1 MRSFVQW
8 NSGLLS
14 LVAAMVLIFGGLPSV
29 LAANAPSTAA
39 KSYRA
44 IVQPWRDVNLSF
56 SRPGRVRRIAVHR
69 GELVKAG
76 QLLVR
81 ESNAAQ
87 LLALELAKLKANSIL
102 RVQAAQA
109 ELAQDQVTLKRT
121 QWAASRNAATSFE
134 VHRAE
139 LRVTID
145 RLSLKLAL
153 LKHQHDL
160 LALSAAKLS
169 VARRDLTAPFA
180 GLIEARFV
188 DVGKSVNAFKKV
200 LRLVQI
206 DHLRVFVSVPV
217 NAALRLRSGWSAVV
231 TSADVH
237 PQTGK
242 IIWIAS
248 VADPA
253 SNTLMVEIRI
263 NNKAG
268 LPAGRQ
274 VNVQFL
280 QPPAIAISQ
289 SNAPPHRP
297 PGKPSAGGKLP

>member
-44 IVQPWRDVNLSF
+44 IAQPWRDVNLSF

-145 RLSLKLAL
+145 RLRAC
-153 LKHQHDL
+153 
-160 LALSAAKLS
+160 
-169 VARRDLTAPFA
+169 
-180 GLIEARFV
+180 
-188 DVGKSVNAFKKV
+188 
-200 LRLVQI
+200 
-206 DHLRVFVSVPV
+206 
-217 NAALRLRSGWSAVV
+217 LRSS
-231 TSADVH
+231 
-237 PQTGK
+237 
-242 IIWIAS
+242 
-248 VADPA
+248 
-253 SNTLMVEIRI
+253 
-263 NNKAG
+263 
-268 LPAGRQ
+268 
-274 VNVQFL
+274 
-280 QPPAIAISQ
+280 
-289 SNAPPHRP
+289 
-297 PGKPSAGGKLP
+297 